1 MKLFILILTIWCSA
15 TAYAEETTS
24 VFAHINEAI
33 MPDERASK
41 YEDPLDEFLKA
52 KGIGEVTGG
61 GTMQSESGE
70 ILWVGVDIELI
81 NLENNLALLVNEFR
95 ELGAPRGSFL
105 QYTFKGV
112 PQKTPIR

>member
-1 MKLFILILTIWCSA
+1 MKLLILVFTLWCSA
-15 TAYAEETTS
+15 AAYAEETTS
-24 VFAHINEAI
+24 VFAHISEAM
-33 MPDERASK
+33 MPVERASK
-41 YEDPLDEFLKA
+41 YEEPLDEFLKA

-70 ILWVGVDIELI
+70 ILWVGVDIDLI
-81 NLENNLALLVNEFR
+81 DLENNLALLVHELK

-112 PQKTPIR
+112 TQKTPIR